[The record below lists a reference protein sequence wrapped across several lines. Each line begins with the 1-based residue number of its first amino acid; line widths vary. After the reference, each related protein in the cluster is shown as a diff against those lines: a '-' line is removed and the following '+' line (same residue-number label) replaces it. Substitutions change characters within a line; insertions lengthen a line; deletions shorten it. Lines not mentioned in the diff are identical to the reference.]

1 MTRARLDTRFNL
13 LGSTSSAFVSQDDW
27 DSHWDDFSEANER
40 NPAQKF
46 RLRLVMRLLEAKGP
60 PRRLLDIGSGN
71 GELLAAAAR
80 RWPGPELLG
89 LELSRSAIGQ
99 AARKVP
105 TARFRQCNLLQP
117 SGADIANWATH
128 AVCSEV
134 LEHVDDPVAVLTNA
148 RAWLATGCF
157 VVITVPGGP
166 MSAFDRHIGHRRHYS
181 PADLRELMR
190 AAGFE
195 PLGVWGAGFPIFN
208 LFRCLVIARG
218 ARLIDDARASSSEWS
233 GGRIVRMATAVF
245 EPLFHLA
252 GTRGRLGWQTVGM
265 CRKPLDQAAS
275 HATPRDARRGIRA

>member
-1 MTRARLDTRFNL
+1 MTRGRPGTRSKLFQ
-13 LGSTSSAFVSQDDW
+13 STSSAFVPRDEW
-27 DSHWDDFSEANER
+27 DSHWDEFSEANER
-40 NPAQKF
+40 NPAQNF
-46 RLRLVMRLLEAKGP
+46 RLRLIMRLLEANGP

-80 RWPGPELLG
+80 RWPGADLLG
-89 LELSRSAIGQ
+89 LELSSSAIAQ

-105 TARFRQCNLLQP
+105 TARFWECDLLQP
-117 SGADIANWATH
+117 SGAEATSSATH

-148 RAWLATGCF
+148 RAWLAPGCY

-195 PLGVWGAGFPIFN
+195 PLAVWGAGFPIFN
-208 LFRCLVIARG
+208 LYRCLVIARG
-218 ARLIDDARASSSEWS
+218 VRLIDDARASASERS
-233 GGRIVRMATAVF
+233 AGRLVRMGTGMF
-245 EPLFHLA
+245 ERLFALA
-252 GTRGRLGWQTVGM
+252 GTRGRLGWQTVGA
-265 CRKPLDQAAS
+265 CREAVDQGKLR
-275 HATPRDARRGIRA
+275 HAT